1 MHPFMKRQGSK
12 NHIWHEGSKF
22 WPLNLKVLDKISV
35 CEWFSD
41 YFLIKHKF
49 LHIYCK
55 FLPDSKIQ
63 IDDREDD
70 LRLKAEF
77 SVITVISEYQDF
89 LTMKTFMGFLML
101 IFVISTH
108 GSINKHMFY
117 MDLKK
122 KNFSWSL
129 WGTPGSKIFFVSFL
143 KIDLWNMFR
152 VHI

>member
-89 LTMKTFMGFLML
+89 LTMKTFVGFLML

-117 MDLKK
+117 LDLKK
-122 KNFSWSL
+122 KIFSWSL
-129 WGTPGSKIFFVSFL
+129 WGTPGSKNFFVSFL